1 MALFSSSSFKA
12 FDEVGGVKKHIKL
25 GDKILTGDEQAHTI
39 RDILNKYQLYA
50 AQRTIDVAGKNVHEF
65 TISLKPVEEQVHE
78 KQISY
83 LLQPHYQIELAS

>member
-1 MALFSSSSFKA
+1 MALFSSTSFKA

-25 GDKILTGDEQAHTI
+25 GDKILAGDEQAHI
-39 RDILNKYQLYA
+39 ILDILNKYQIYT

-65 TISLKPVEEQVHE
+65 TVSLNPVEQAVQD
-78 KQISY
+78 KPIGY